1 MKLNEAIEIMKT
13 EMRAAIVNED
23 GTLVFKRRG
32 YIDKPINAN
41 LSVDALK
48 LLHRVCNLARLAK

>member
-1 MKLNEAIEIMKT
+1 MKLNDAIEIMKT

-32 YIDKPINAN
+32 YSDKPINAK
-41 LSVDALK
+41 LSADALK
-48 LLHRVCNLARLAK
+48 LLHRVCNWSRLTK